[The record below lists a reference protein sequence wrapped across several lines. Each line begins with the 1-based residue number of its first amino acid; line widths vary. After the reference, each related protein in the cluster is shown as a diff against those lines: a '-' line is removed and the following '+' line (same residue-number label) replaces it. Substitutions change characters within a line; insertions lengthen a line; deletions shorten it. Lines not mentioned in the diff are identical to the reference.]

1 VRPARTTRQHPCPT
15 PTDQHRGHEQGEDK
29 LIPKVHRR
37 GQITGLGDLLSYL
50 FGPGLDNERGGRHV
64 NPRVIA
70 AWAYATAGNLADLQ
84 PPRSPNGR
92 PAVRRLTELLEQP
105 ARICGSLPALPVWHC
120 SIHNHPD
127 DPILTDQ
134 HWEHITTE
142 IAAAV
147 GLAPHG
153 DLEAVRW
160 IAVRHGEGHV
170 HLVATLARQDRRAVW
185 LWQDYRR
192 AQARCR
198 ELEHHYDLHRVGG
211 RRTRERYP
219 KPAELNKTTRQQRD
233 EVPRHRLRNL
243 VHTAADSASGEH
255 DFLHRLRTSGLLVR
269 PRTNT
274 TDPIQLAGYA
284 VALHD
289 DHNAAGDTIWYS
301 GSALATGLSLPNL
314 RRRWRSP

>member
-1 VRPARTTRQHPCPT
+1 
-15 PTDQHRGHEQGEDK
+15 
-29 LIPKVHRR
+29 
-37 GQITGLGDLLSYL
+37 
-50 FGPGLDNERGGRHV
+50 
-64 NPRVIA
+64 VIA

-84 PPRSPNGR
+84 PPLSPNGR
-92 PAVRRLTELLEQP
+92 PSVRRLAELLEQP
-105 ARICGSLPALPVWHC
+105 ARICWRLQTLPVWHC

-127 DPILTDQ
+127 DPIMTDQ
-134 HWEHITTE
+134 QWEHIATE
-142 IAAAV
+142 IAGAV

-160 IAVRHGEGHV
+160 IGIRHADNHA

-192 AQARCR
+192 VQARCR
-198 ELEHHYDLHRVGG
+198 ELEQHYDLHRVGG

-219 KPAELNKTTRQQRD
+219 QPAELNKTTRQQRD
-233 EVPRHRLRNL
+233 EVPRHRLRRL
-243 VHTAADSASGEH
+243 VDAAAGSASDER

-274 TDPIQLAGYA
+274 TDPNQLAGYG
-284 VALHD
+284 VALPD

-301 GSALATGLSLPNL
+301 GSALAAGLSLPNL
-314 RRRWRSP
+314 RRRWRS